1 MLKGIKSR
9 IKEGV
14 KKMENAWTE
23 TGDGTG
29 YPEGSA
35 LAEHSGDDN
44 WLRQR
49 REELRE
55 EIKAIDAY
63 LGDGTPLGASID
75 AQTDDWVK
83 GMLPGGVQ
91 IMTSKKLG
99 TFKRV

>member
-75 AQTDDWVK
+75 GDADDWIP
-83 GMLPGGVQ
+83 GQLPGGVR

-99 TFKRV
+99 KFKKV